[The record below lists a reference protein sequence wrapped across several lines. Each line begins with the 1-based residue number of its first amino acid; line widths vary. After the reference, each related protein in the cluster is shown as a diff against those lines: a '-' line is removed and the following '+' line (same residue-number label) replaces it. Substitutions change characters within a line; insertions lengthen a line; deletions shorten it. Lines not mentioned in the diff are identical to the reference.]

1 MSDPRSSNKM
11 VYLGILIQL
20 AVTCIGLYPP
30 PIQRVF
36 LAGTVRADWWVASLP
51 FALLLWGFDEGR
63 KWLIRRYPG
72 GFFFSFCSHPWHPCS
87 GAHRLGGEK
96 YVLLK
101 CAQSAHILYCWM
113 HRERERI
120 CSK

>member
-1 MSDPRSSNKM
+1 M

-36 LAGTVRADWWVASLP
+36 LARTVRADWWVASLP

-72 GFFFSFCSHPWHPCS
+72 GFFFFFLLASLASLLRSSQAGWREIRIIEVRAKCSHF
-87 GAHRLGGEK
+87 
-96 YVLLK
+96 VLLD
-101 CAQSAHILYCWM
+101 AQ
-113 HRERERI
+113 RERENL
-120 CSK
+120 

>member
-72 GFFFSFCSHPWHPCS
+72 GFFFLFARIP
-87 GAHRLGGEK
+87 GIL
-96 YVLLK
+96 
-101 CAQSAHILYCWM
+101 AQELTGWV
-113 HRERERI
+113 ERNTYY
-120 CSK
+120 